1 MNRYVL
7 WVALFSGCFNP
18 DLSSKP
24 CLDNTGCPSSYFCE
38 SRQTSDGVTMTG
50 IVTGKCTLGTRLDG
64 GGGTTADLAEADMSP
79 SIPPI
84 TLTEY
89 MIPAGSF
96 ILGSD
101 LMDVNNSLDSPAYQR
116 SMPALC
122 VEEKEVTVASYA
134 KCVEAGKCSKPT
146 GVDALCNYGVS
157 GRENH
162 PVNCVELSQAVAFC
176 DWIGRRLP
184 TESEWEYAANGATP
198 STGEKYPWAG
208 MGGSFAAS
216 KACFNNNGTCPVGS
230 KTRTYQGTEVAA
242 GSPGFY
248 DFAGNV
254 WEWTTSELCSYT
266 STLPDRACGSPARVI
281 RGGSG
286 FDTDGRI
293 LRSTI
298 RPADAKDAASIN
310 ATYPN
315 SWVYNL
321 GFRCFGDV
329 SANNTCIK

>member
-1 MNRYVL
+1 M
-7 WVALFSGCFNP
+7 
-18 DLSSKP
+18 
-24 CLDNTGCPSSYFCE
+24 
-38 SRQTSDGVTMTG
+38 
-50 IVTGKCTLGTRLDG
+50 GTRTDA
-64 GGGTTADLAEADMSP
+64 GGTTADLAGFDLVSV
-79 SIPPI
+79 PPL

-89 MIPAGSF
+89 RIPAGTF

-101 LMDVNNSLDSPAYQR
+101 LMDVANSGDSPAYSR
-116 SMPALC
+116 TMPALC
-122 VEEKEVTVASYA
+122 VAEKEVTAAEYK
-134 KCVEAGKCSKPT
+134 KCVDAGKCSKPT
-146 GVDALCNYGVS
+146 GTDSRCNYGIS

-162 PVNCVELSQAVAFC
+162 PVNCVEQPQAVAFC

-184 TESEWEYAANGATP
+184 TESEWEYAANGTTN
-198 STGEKYPWAG
+198 STGAKYPWAG
-208 MGGSFAAS
+208 SGGTFDAA

-230 KTRTYQGTEVAA
+230 KVRTFQGGEVAA

-254 WEWTTSELCSYT
+254 WEWTTSELCAYVSA
-266 STLPDRACGSPARVI
+266 SPDRQCASPARVT

-298 RPADAKDAASIN
+298 RLGNAKDAASVSV
-310 ATYPN
+310 TYPN
-315 SWVYNL
+315 SWFPNL

-329 SANNTCIK
+329 AATNTCIK